1 MADQYADEVGAAYKE
16 AEGRKWWGQGIL
28 NATNKVLEGAIKF
41 VVENPLDVMTMMK
54 PKDVGTIYKWAVKW
68 TAETAKIVTKPV
80 HPIFEGTAN
89 IIKKYAGTPDEIAGI
104 QSAIRPKVTRKG
116 NTIVRSQ
123 EQINHDI
130 TLTNSLIRASGEK
143 PADLATYKT
152 AIKNDMQK
160 VGEEINRLTGQNL
173 EIDLSSTI
181 KKLEDIATS
190 KTTQILDSGDGN
202 KISSLIENLKAHKGK
217 LSVADAEDMNQWLN
231 DTLKSPTSGA
241 SETIKRAYQVLVGD
255 IRDGL
260 DTTISTI
267 PGQFK
272 EIKKA
277 YGSLRNVYG
286 DVVKREIVYNRQNPT
301 GLIESIGT
309 IEGAGEI
316 AGWVGKIFTGSPKEG
331 IA

>member
-1 MADQYADEVGAAYKE
+1 
-16 AEGRKWWGQGIL
+16 
-28 NATNKVLEGAIKF
+28 
-41 VVENPLDVMTMMK
+41 
-54 PKDVGTIYKWAVKW
+54 
-68 TAETAKIVTKPV
+68 
-80 HPIFEGTAN
+80 
-89 IIKKYAGTPDEIAGI
+89 
-104 QSAIRPKVTRKG
+104 
-116 NTIVRSQ
+116 
-123 EQINHDI
+123 
-130 TLTNSLIRASGEK
+130 
-143 PADLATYKT
+143 
-152 AIKNDMQK
+152 MQK

-202 KISSLIENLKAHKGK
+202 KISSLIENLKAYKGK

-231 DTLKSPTSGA
+231 DTLKSPMSGA
-241 SETIKRAYQVLVGD
+241 SETTKRAYQVLVGD

-316 AGWVGKIFTGSPKEG
+316 AG
-331 IA
+331 